1 MDNQSIPEFE
11 GESAVGSTGEQQ
23 SDEQEGNVK
32 NKQQKKKEKK
42 EKEKKGGLGSGRGI
56 ETMFR
61 STYRV
66 HLDLT
71 SLADSKAN
79 IMISI
84 NGLIL
89 SIILAAIAPKIDTN
103 TWLVVPTVVILIS
116 CVVAIVF
123 AVLAARPRGKPEAD
137 LTLEEAI
144 NKDVNLLY
152 FGNSSQLTEED
163 FILGITRMVENLD
176 DLYRNM
182 MRDIYGM
189 ASVLSRKFALLRIS
203 YTVFMIGVSISVFA
217 FILVFLLET
226 GTIAK

>member
-1 MDNQSIPEFE
+1 MTPGFEDESVEGAVDNETSNQPDEPVKKKKKKNKNDQR
-11 GESAVGSTGEQQ
+11 VGS
-23 SDEQEGNVK
+23 N
-32 NKQQKKKEKK
+32 
-42 EKEKKGGLGSGRGI
+42 RGI

-61 STYRV
+61 STYRA

-103 TWLVVPTVVILIS
+103 TWLVVPTVIMLVS

-123 AVLAARPRGKPEAD
+123 AVLAARPRGKPEQN
-137 LTLEEAI
+137 LTLEQALSR
-144 NKDVNLLY
+144 DVNLLY
-152 FGNSSQLTEED
+152 FGNSSQLSEED
-163 FILGITRMVENLD
+163 FIAGLTKMVENLD

-189 ASVLSRKFALLRIS
+189 ASVLSRKFALLRTS
-203 YTVFMIGVSISVFA
+203 YTVFMVGVSVSVFA

-226 GTIAK
+226 GTIPK

>member
-1 MDNQSIPEFE
+1 MA
-11 GESAVGSTGEQQ
+11 G
-23 SDEQEGNVK
+23 K
-32 NKQQKKKEKK
+32 KKKKKKEKK
-42 EKEKKGGLGSGRGI
+42 FGSARGV

-61 STYRV
+61 SAYRA

-103 TWLVVPTVVILIS
+103 TWLVVPTVVMLVS

-123 AVLAARPRGKPEAD
+123 AVLAARPRGKPERD
-137 LTLEEAI
+137 LTLQEAI
-144 NKDVNLLY
+144 AKDVNLLY
-152 FGNSSQLTEED
+152 FGNSSQLSED
-163 FILGITRMVENLD
+163 DFVAGLSNMVQDPDN
-176 DLYRNM
+176 LYRNM

-189 ASVLSRKFALLRIS
+189 ASVLARKFALLRTS
-203 YTVFMIGVSISVFA
+203 YTVFMFGISISVFA

-226 GTIAK
+226 GTITN

>member
-1 MDNQSIPEFE
+1 MDTKSFDDHKKPMAA
-11 GESAVGSTGEQQ
+11 SAG
-23 SDEQEGNVK
+23 DEQADEKLVDK
-32 NKQQKKKEKK
+32 PKKKKK
-42 EKEKKGGLGSGRGI
+42 KKTKNGLGSGRGI

-61 STYRV
+61 STYRA

-103 TWLVVPTVVILIS
+103 AWLVIPTVFILVS
-116 CVVAIVF
+116 CVVAIIF
-123 AVLAARPRGKPEAD
+123 AVLAARPRGKPEAN
-137 LTLEEAI
+137 LTLDEVL
-144 NKDVNLLY
+144 KRDVNLLY
-152 FGNSSQLTEED
+152 FGNSSQLSEED
-163 FILGITRMVENLD
+163 FITGLTRMVENLD

-189 ASVLSRKFALLRIS
+189 ASVLSRKFALLRTS
-203 YTVFMIGVSISVFA
+203 YTVFMIGVSVSVLA
-217 FILVFLLET
+217 FILVFLLES
-226 GTIAK
+226 GTIGQ

>member
-1 MDNQSIPEFE
+1 MDNTDFPDHDSQPASGGGTGHLPEDVD
-11 GESAVGSTGEQQ
+11 G
-23 SDEQEGNVK
+23 D
-32 NKQQKKKEKK
+32 KKKKK
-42 EKEKKGGLGSGRGI
+42 KKKKTKNGSLGSGRGI

-103 TWLVVPTVVILIS
+103 AWLVIPTVVMLVS
-116 CVVAIVF
+116 CVVAIIF
-123 AVLAARPRGKPEAD
+123 AVLAARPRGKPQEN
-137 LTLEEAI
+137 LTLDEVLG
-144 NKDVNLLY
+144 KDVNLLY
-152 FGNSSQLTEED
+152 FGNSSQLSEQD
-163 FILGITRMVENLD
+163 FIVGLTKMVENLD

-189 ASVLSRKFALLRIS
+189 ATVLSRKFALLRTS
-203 YTVFMIGVSISVFA
+203 YTVFMIGVSVSVLA
-217 FILVFLLET
+217 FILVFLFES
-226 GTIAK
+226 GTIGQ

>member
-1 MDNQSIPEFE
+1 MDNKSF
-11 GESAVGSTGEQQ
+11 GEHEASARGSAG
-23 SDEQEGNVK
+23 DERDDDKRE
-32 NKQQKKKEKK
+32 
-42 EKEKKGGLGSGRGI
+42 EKEKKSKKKDKKKSGLGSARGI

-103 TWLVVPTVVILIS
+103 AWLVFPTVTMLVS
-116 CVVAIVF
+116 CVVAIIF
-123 AVLAARPRGKPEAD
+123 AVLAARPRGKPQAN
-137 LTLEEAI
+137 LTLDDVL
-144 NKDVNLLY
+144 NRDVNLLY
-152 FGNSSQLTEED
+152 FGNSSQLSEGD
-163 FILGITRMVENLD
+163 FITGLTRMVENQD

-182 MRDIYGM
+182 MRDIYGI
-189 ASVLSRKFALLRIS
+189 ASVLSRKFALLRTS
-203 YTVFMIGVSISVFA
+203 YTVFMVGVSVSVLA
-217 FILVFLLET
+217 FILVFLLER
-226 GTIAK
+226 GTICQ

>member
-1 MDNQSIPEFE
+1 MDNKSF
-11 GESAVGSTGEQQ
+11 GEHEEPARGSAGDARDDDKRVEKEKKS
-23 SDEQEGNVK
+23 
-32 NKQQKKKEKK
+32 KKKEKRK
-42 EKEKKGGLGSGRGI
+42 SGLGSGRGI

-103 TWLVVPTVVILIS
+103 AWLVFPTVTMLVS
-116 CVVAIVF
+116 CVVAIIF
-123 AVLAARPRGKPEAD
+123 AVLAARPRGKPQAN
-137 LTLEEAI
+137 LTLDDVL
-144 NKDVNLLY
+144 NRDVNLLY
-152 FGNSSQLTEED
+152 FGNSSQLSEGD
-163 FILGITRMVENLD
+163 FITGLTRMVENQD

-189 ASVLSRKFALLRIS
+189 ASVLSRKFALLRTS
-203 YTVFMIGVSISVFA
+203 YTVFMIGVSVSVLA
-217 FILVFLLET
+217 FILVFLLES
-226 GTIAK
+226 GTIGQ